1 MSDVRMNDNV
11 DVYRDTY
18 RDRGKLIERLVLA
31 CETYLALHGRRKGVS
46 EGEAKAAYK
55 ELLEA
60 LEVAR
65 TVARG

>member
-1 MSDVRMNDNV
+1 MAGLLEAQGRPV
-11 DVYRDTY
+11 TTPI
-18 RDRGKLIERLVLA
+18 IERLVRA
-31 CETYLALHGRRKGVS
+31 CEAYLALHGRRKGVS

-60 LEVAR
+60 LAVAR

>member
-1 MSDVRMNDNV
+1 MAGLLKAEGGRMSE
-11 DVYRDTY
+11 
-18 RDRGKLIERLVLA
+18 LERLVRA

-60 LEVAR
+60 LAVAR
-65 TVARG
+65 EKR

>member
-1 MSDVRMNDNV
+1 MSE
-11 DVYRDTY
+11 
-18 RDRGKLIERLVLA
+18 LERLVLA